1 MEPPVPIGLVVR
13 NGFYLAGWLR
23 AVVIPAFRT
32 YVNTVVPET
41 LAAFGDIERWAEEV
55 TEQTYQQSGTQA
67 AGEDYGGDMGA
78 EAEKAFDAGL
88 AFYELMSDF
97 RQAISNLLAVGMY
110 HLLEQQLAD
119 LTEDGLFRGLPSLQD
134 GKLSIIKSWF
144 QKNLGIDLTV
154 YAHWQTIE
162 EELRRV
168 ANTVKHADG
177 SSAVALREKR
187 PDFFKNPAL
196 NGMIDDL
203 PFAGDEASSPIRGP
217 LFGDGF
223 YLPADALY
231 AYGSNVIDF
240 LEAFASDL
248 EDLARPG
255 PEGTLGT

>member
-1 MEPPVPIGLVVR
+1 MLILNGTRHLSVSPTIELEASVRGFRRHNEVWRGDYNSRMEPPVPIGLVVR
-13 NGFYLAGWLR
+13 NGFYLAGRLR

-32 YVNTVVPET
+32 YVDTVVPET
-41 LAAFGDIERWAEEV
+41 LAAFGDIERRAEEV
-55 TEQTYQQSGTQA
+55 TEQAYQQSGTQA

-97 RQAISNLLAVGMY
+97 RQAMSNLLAVGMY

-134 GKLSIIKSWF
+134 GKLSIIRSWF

-177 SSAVALREKR
+177 GSAVALREKR
-187 PDFFKNPAL
+187 RVCAL
-196 NGMIDDL
+196 NCVS
-203 PFAGDEASSPIRGP
+203 ATS
-217 LFGDGF
+217 
-223 YLPADALY
+223 
-231 AYGSNVIDF
+231 
-240 LEAFASDL
+240 
-248 EDLARPG
+248 
-255 PEGTLGT
+255 